1 MKIYSKEKNIRDP
14 SGKNYQKN
22 SKAPEV
28 KTGTITHPIIDN
40 KENNTSPK
48 DEELIVFY

>member
-28 KTGTITHPIIDN
+28 KTGTITQPIIDN
-40 KENNTSPK
+40 KENNISPK